1 MSEDIAMLLW
11 VYRKTE
17 AVVGDTYLYLIF
29 WVILVVILIC
39 CIAILVR
46 NYMKLIA
53 RNNAL
58 IESIDN
64 LSRLNDKLR
73 MDRHD
78 YLNHLQIIYG
88 LMELEEYDEMNS
100 YLRKVYKELLKT
112 GKAVKTSKPAINA
125 LLAAKMAESEAHG
138 IEFLVDVKS
147 DLKKLCIEDWEL
159 CKVLSNLID
168 NAEKALEDFDGKE
181 KKIRVQ
187 ITETSERYIFSV
199 EDNGPKIPESN
210 RDNIFKKG
218 FSTKKEDGHGM
229 GLAIVSE
236 ILSKNGGAI
245 ELSSDDEETVFT
257 VSFGKGE

>member
-1 MSEDIAMLLW
+1 MKDIAMLLW
-11 VYRKTE
+11 EYRKTE
-17 AVVGDTYLYLIF
+17 AIVGDTHINLIF
-29 WVILVVILIC
+29 WGILVVILIC

-46 NYMKLIA
+46 NYKKLIA
-53 RNNAL
+53 RNNVL
-58 IESIDN
+58 IESLDN
-64 LSRLNDKLR
+64 LCQLNDKLR

-125 LLAAKMAESEAHG
+125 LLAAKMAEAESQD
-138 IEFLVDVKS
+138 IEFLIDVKS

-159 CKVLSNLID
+159 CKILSNLID
-168 NAEKALEDFDGKE
+168 NAIRALEDFSGDN
-181 KKIRVQ
+181 KKIRVN
-187 ITETSERYIFSV
+187 ITETPERYIFGV
-199 EDNGPKIPESN
+199 EDNGPKIPEDY
-210 RDNIFKKG
+210 RENIFKKG
-218 FSTKKEDGHGM
+218 FSTKKEEGHGM

-236 ILSKNGGAI
+236 ILSKNGGDI

-257 VSFGKGE
+257 VSFGKGG

>member
-1 MSEDIAMLLW
+1 MRRTWQPTPVFLRGESHGQRSLEGYSAQGRKEADMTEHLTQSLLSS
-11 VYRKTE
+11 
-17 AVVGDTYLYLIF
+17 
-29 WVILVVILIC
+29 
-39 CIAILVR
+39 
-46 NYMKLIA
+46 
-53 RNNAL
+53 AL
-58 IESIDN
+58 L
-64 LSRLNDKLR
+64 LSRIPSL
-73 MDRHD
+73 
-78 YLNHLQIIYG
+78 LNHLQIVDG

-125 LLAAKMAESEAHG
+125 LLAAKMAEAEAQK
-138 IEFLVDVKS
+138 IEFQVDVKS

-168 NAEKALEDFDGKE
+168 NAMKALEDFEGEE

-187 ITETSERYIFSV
+187 ITETPERYIFSV
-199 EDNGPKIPESN
+199 DDNGPKIPEN
-210 RDNIFKKG
+210 IRENIFKKG
-218 FSTKKEDGHGM
+218 FSTKKEEGHGM

-236 ILSKNGGAI
+236 ILNKNRGDI

>member
-1 MSEDIAMLLW
+1 M
-11 VYRKTE
+11 
-17 AVVGDTYLYLIF
+17 GDSSLYLIGF
-29 WVILVVILIC
+29 VILVVILIA
-39 CIAILVR
+39 CIAVLIR

-53 RNNAL
+53 RNDAL
-58 IESIDN
+58 MESVDN
-64 LSRLNDKLR
+64 LCRLNDKLR

-78 YLNHLQIIYG
+78 YLNHLQIVYG

-125 LLAAKMAESEAHG
+125 LLAAKMAEAKAQG
-138 IEFLVDVKS
+138 IEFQVDVKS
-147 DLKKLCIEDWEL
+147 DLKNLVIEDWEL

-168 NAEKALEDFDGKE
+168 NAMKALEDSTGEE
-181 KKIRVQ
+181 KKLRVQ
-187 ITETSERYIFSV
+187 ITETPERYIFSV
-199 EDNGPKIPESN
+199 DDNGPKIPEDI
-210 RDNIFKKG
+210 RENIFKRG
-218 FSTKKEDGHGM
+218 FSTKKGEGHGM

-236 ILSKNGGAI
+236 ILSKNNGDI